1 MGSDSNIVI
10 KKLLQKIS
18 NQLIKKSDY
27 DNFID
32 CDVFFVFGSKHKT
45 AMCDFV
51 YGLKIKSK
59 SQLKD
64 NYLISKLQSDIKSN
78 MDNLFDVSV
87 CCTDVIFEKK
97 DS

>member
-1 MGSDSNIVI
+1 MGSDSNTVI

-27 DNFID
+27 ENFIS

-51 YGLKIKSK
+51 FGIKIKSK
-59 SQLKD
+59 TQFKD
-64 NYLISKLQSDIKSN
+64 NYLISKLQSDIKFN

-87 CCTDVIFEKK
+87 CCTDVIFEKN
-97 DS
+97 

>member
-1 MGSDSNIVI
+1 MSSDSNIVI

-18 NQLIKKSDY
+18 NQLIKKSEY

-59 SQLKD
+59 SQLRD

-97 DS
+97 DN

>member
-1 MGSDSNIVI
+1 MGSDSNTVV

-27 DNFID
+27 DNFIS
-32 CDVFFVFGSKHKT
+32 CDIFFVFGSKHKT

-51 YGLKIKSK
+51 YGLKIISK
-59 SQLKD
+59 TQSRD
-64 NYLISKLQSDIKSN
+64 NYLMSKLQSDIKFN
-78 MDNLFDVSV
+78 MDSLLDVSV

-97 DS
+97 